1 MRTLGSSINRFFEAH
16 LFACLLAG
24 STVGW
29 LLDNLLAQ
37 GRFLV
42 PGMFAFMTFVAS
54 LRCSWSDV
62 RRVLAHP
69 GPLLV
74 TLLLLHLAVPLLVK
88 LAARFVPPASP
99 EILAG
104 FILVGAVPI
113 GVTSAIWTGLA
124 GGDVPLAL
132 TAATLDTML
141 SPLVTPAVISLFL
154 GLEVQIDLWGLQ
166 LALLQMLVIP
176 AAIGLTVRDMSGGAA
191 HERAAPFLG
200 PPAHAMLVAVIA
212 INVATVRGALEAR
225 SVDLGWW
232 VLGAFL
238 LVAADYLLGLA
249 VPRGLGYPPPV
260 ATALAYSVG
269 IRNLSA
275 GLVIAMAHFPPA
287 TGIPVV
293 LSMLFQQPLAALLR
307 HWLQPR
313 TARPTETPDFPLSPP
328 TPDQAA
334 TNEARTP

>member
-1 MRTLGSSINRFFEAH
+1 
-16 LFACLLAG
+16 
-24 STVGW
+24 
-29 LLDNLLAQ
+29 
-37 GRFLV
+37 
-42 PGMFAFMTFVAS
+42 
-54 LRCSWSDV
+54 
-62 RRVLAHP
+62 
-69 GPLLV
+69 
-74 TLLLLHLAVPLLVK
+74 
-88 LAARFVPPASP
+88 
-99 EILAG
+99 
-104 FILVGAVPI
+104 
-113 GVTSAIWTGLA
+113 
-124 GGDVPLAL
+124 
-132 TAATLDTML
+132 
-141 SPLVTPAVISLFL
+141 
-154 GLEVQIDLWGLQ
+154 
-166 LALLQMLVIP
+166 MLVIP